1 MPQITY
7 ITPDGDSQTFDVPE
21 GDSVMEGAVQNGVD
35 GILAE
40 CGGACQCATCHVYV
54 EKGAESLKPIAEDE
68 EAMLETTAAER
79 KPNSRLSCQIRVTP
93 AQNGLTV
100 QVPDVE

>member
-7 ITPDGDSQTFDVPE
+7 VTPSGDSQTFDVPE

-54 EKGAESLKPIAEDE
+54 EKGLEKLQPIAEDE
-68 EAMLETTAAER
+68 EAMLQTTAAER
-79 KPNSRLSCQIRVTP
+79 KPNSRLGCQIRIT
-93 AQNGLTV
+93 AEQDGLTV
-100 QVPDVE
+100 HVPDMQ